1 MAPFSAAPIVGAEAG
16 ELIQLWVVA
25 MAKDIK
31 LGDIT
36 SFVLPYPTLSELSK
50 RVAYTYYLPTLTRG
64 WLRSIIGLLRRF
76 G

>member
-1 MAPFSAAPIVGAEAG
+1 
-16 ELIQLWVVA
+16 

-50 RVAYTYYLPTLTRG
+50 RVAFTYYQPTLAKG
-64 WLRSIIGLLRRF
+64 WVRNIIGLLRRF